1 MTTIKK
7 NFKIW
12 ISSALFATSILGCHE
27 GFLEEKVYDTLT
39 PINFYKSEA
48 DIQAGL
54 TAVYNAM
61 HSNDCWGRQVW
72 LAAEYPGE
80 SSWPN
85 SSGEAWRTEL
95 DQYTW
100 TPSSTGFKTIW
111 SGLYRIVNRAN
122 TVLQY
127 ADQVTTYSSQ
137 ARKDQILAETRFLRG
152 LAYLTLV
159 RFFDHVPYV
168 TEQNT
173 DDLYPSNEGTDDQV
187 WNLIIED
194 FKYAL
199 SVLPPKHT
207 GANIGRATAGAA
219 QTMLTKAYLTRAGK
233 PWNKAENWA
242 LAAEE
247 ANKIMNNTA
256 YGYGLHANYE
266 NVFTIANEHAQEYV
280 FSLELESGIGL
291 GKDLPTFTG
300 IRSGNQLRLD
310 GWSSLVAEKKFF
322 DSMAATD
329 KRRSTTFVLSYP
341 DIRGNG
347 TVYTYPQTIT
357 LPHYNKLIN
366 ADDNRA
372 TGTGDYA
379 TNLPITRYSDVL
391 LMQSEAE
398 NEAKGPSTEA
408 VKGINMVRQRA
419 GLAPLTA
426 SAMTKES
433 LRDAIIQE
441 RAWELCEEGHAYFDL
456 KRQNAIGKRITTFS
470 TTEKSYAFPVPQDE
484 VDVNPNLKQHPLYR

>member
-1 MTTIKK
+1 MKK

-12 ISSALFATSILGCHE
+12 ISSALFATSLLGCHE

-61 HSNDCWGRQVW
+61 HSGDCWGRQVW

-111 SGLYRIVNRAN
+111 SGLYRMVNRAN

-127 ADQVTTYSSQ
+127 ADGVTYSSQ

-173 DDLYPSNEGTDDQV
+173 TELYPTNEGTDDQV
-187 WNLIIED
+187 WNLIIDD
-194 FKYAL
+194 FKFAL
-199 SVLPPKHT
+199 SVLPPKNT

-219 QTMLTKAYLTRAGK
+219 QTMLAKAYLTRAGK

-247 ANKIMNNTA
+247 TNKIMNNTA
-256 YGYGLHANYE
+256 YGYGLHASYD
-266 NVFTIANEHAQEYV
+266 NVFTLANEHAQEYV
-280 FSLELESGIGL
+280 FSLELESGMGL
-291 GKDLPTFTG
+291 GKDFPTFTG

-310 GWSSLVAEKKFF
+310 GWSSLVAEKKFI
-322 DSMAATD
+322 DSMDPAD
-329 KRRSTTFVLSYP
+329 KRRSKTFVLTYP

-357 LPHYNKLIN
+357 LPHFNKLIN
-366 ADDNRA
+366 ADDNKA

-391 LMQSEAE
+391 LMHSEAE
-398 NEAKGPSTEA
+398 NEANGPSAEA
-408 VKGINMVRQRA
+408 VKGINIVRQRA
-419 GLAPLTA
+419 GLALLTPG
-426 SAMTKES
+426 SMTKVT

-441 RAWELCEEGHAYFDL
+441 RSWELCEEGHAFFDL
-456 KRQNAIGKRITTFS
+456 KRQNAITKRITSFP
-470 TTEKSYAFPVPQDE
+470 TTEKSYVFPVPQDE
-484 VDVNPNLKQHPLYR
+484 LDVNSNLKQHPLYR